1 MNYTLKTNPDQD
13 EEKSIWKAVKK
24 IVSLL
29 AYERKKIYL
38 ALIAIF
44 FNAGL
49 TLIGPLLV
57 GYTID
62 KYVLRGNYHGILI
75 YSGILLVIY
84 LSAVVAAYIQTRIMG
99 AVGQLTLFRL
109 RNSVFTKLQELP
121 VTFFNQNKTGDL
133 ISRIN
138 NDTDK
143 LSQFFSQTLMQ
154 FTASAFTIVGA
165 AIFILIINYRLGIA
179 SLLPAVFLL
188 MFSKSISNWVKK
200 INLKSLR
207 AEGALSSEIQESLE
221 NFKVII
227 AFNRR
232 DYFKEKFAV
241 ANTTNFRAS
250 TIAGLGN
257 NIFMPVYD
265 FASNIAQLIVLV
277 YGIYLI
283 SIGNLEIGLLI
294 SFLLYIARF
303 YDPLRQFASFWST
316 LQIALAGWERISEI
330 TRLESD
336 LTIHEYKTD
345 EVMSDKNSVMS
356 FKNVSFN
363 YPEHKDTKVLNDVN
377 FNMVKGKTY
386 ALVGPTGG
394 GKTTTASL
402 IARLF
407 DPTEGEI
414 YLSGRDIRSY
424 THEERTSKIGFIL
437 QEPFIFS
444 GTIKDN
450 IIYGN
455 KEYEEVSTDEL
466 REILHKSGLEK
477 LMERFDNGI
486 DTQIAGNSNTLSLGQ
501 KQIIAFVRAVLRKP
515 ELLILDEATANIDTI
530 TEQLLEEIL
539 NKLPKETTKVI
550 IAHRLNTI
558 ENADEIFFVNGGTIT
573 PAGSME
579 HAVDML
585 LHHKRSS

>member
-1 MNYTLKTNPDQD
+1 MNYKLKTSSDQD

-29 AYERKKIYL
+29 AYERKKIYF

-49 TLIGPLLV
+49 TLVGPLLV

-62 KYVLRGNYHGILI
+62 KYVLKGDYRGILI
-75 YSGILLVIY
+75 FSGILLAIY
-84 LSAVVAAYIQTRIMG
+84 IMAVVAAYIQTRIMG

-109 RNSVFTKLQELP
+109 RNTVFTKLQELP
-121 VTFFNQNKTGDL
+121 VAFFNQNKTGDL

-143 LSQFFSQTLMQ
+143 LNQFFSQTLMQ

-179 SLLPAVFLL
+179 SLLPAAVLL
-188 MFSKSISNWVKK
+188 IFSKSISNWVKK
-200 INLKSLR
+200 VNLHSLR

-232 DYFKEKFAV
+232 DYFKEKFAI
-241 ANTTNFRAS
+241 ANTTNFKAS
-250 TIAGLGN
+250 TIAGFGN
-257 NIFMPVYD
+257 NLFMPIYD

-283 SIGNLEIGLLI
+283 SNGYLEIGLLI

-303 YDPLRQFASFWST
+303 YDPLRQFANFWST

-330 TRLESD
+330 TKLESD
-336 LTIHEYKTD
+336 LVVYEAKD
-345 EVMSDKNSVMS
+345 SDSLSDKNSIINFRNVS
-356 FKNVSFN
+356 FSYPEHRDTKVLDNVSFN
-363 YPEHKDTKVLNDVN
+363 LE
-377 FNMVKGKTY
+377 KGKTY

-407 DPTEGEI
+407 DPTEGMVF
-414 YLSGRDIRSY
+414 LSGRDIRSY
-424 THEERTSKIGFIL
+424 TPEERTRKIGFIL

-444 GTIKDN
+444 GTVKDN

-455 KEYEEVSTDEL
+455 KEYEDITAERLINVLKDA
-466 REILHKSGLEK
+466 GLEK
-477 LMERFDNGI
+477 LLERFDRGI
-486 DTQIAGNSNTLSLGQ
+486 DTEIAGNSNTLSLGQ
-501 KQIIAFVRAVLRKP
+501 RQIIAFIRAVLRKP
-515 ELLILDEATANIDTI
+515 ELLILDEATANIDTV
-530 TEQLLEEIL
+530 TEQLLEDIL
-539 NKLPKETTKVI
+539 KRLPAETTRVI

-558 ENADEIFFVNGGTIT
+558 ENADEIFFVNGGKIEQ
-573 PAGSME
+573 AGSME